1 MDALGSRRA
10 PLGRTALLTEG
21 RFFREGTKNTRS
33 PDRPRRSS
41 YIVSQQVR
49 NEIARRS

>member
-21 RFFREGTKNTRS
+21 RFFREGTENARS
-33 PDRPRRSS
+33 PDQPRRSS
-41 YIVSQQVR
+41 YNVSQKVR
-49 NEIARRS
+49 NEITRRS